1 MTNIRRDRTVLALAL
16 ALALAAVLLP
26 AALLSRTQAQAES
39 RTPIEK
45 RVRALTDK
53 LTPEL
58 ISIRRDIHCH
68 PELAYQEERTSAI
81 VAGHFRKLGLEVR
94 TGYAKTGVLG
104 ILKGGKPGPVVAMRG
119 DMDALP
125 ITEETGLPFASK
137 VKAMLDG
144 RETGVMHACG
154 HDIHTTMLMGVAT
167 VLSSMKADVPGTIV
181 FVAQPAEE
189 VEDGGANR
197 MIEDGAFKEIVP
209 EAFFAFHVDDTL
221 KAGKI
226 GYASGFMS
234 ANVDGFDLTIRGE
247 GGHGANPDSCVDP
260 IVVGARIVTA
270 LQVLISREISVH
282 DHTVITVGSF
292 HSGTARNI
300 IPRTAKLEA
309 TVRNYGEEQRKL
321 LRDRITRVI
330 SGICASAGAEF
341 ELDYTL
347 GTPSVYNDPALT
359 AAALRTA
366 ERVLGGKPAL
376 VEQKPE
382 MGGEDFSYFGKVAP
396 AVMLVLGVVPPD
408 RESTSVHSPTFMA
421 DEAAIPIGVNLMAN
435 ILLDYALAVATP
447 TIQKR

>member
-1 MTNIRRDRTVLALAL
+1 MNKIRRIPLALILTAIL
-16 ALALAAVLLP
+16 IP
-26 AALLSRTQAQAES
+26 AALQAQ
-39 RTPIEK
+39 TPLEK
-45 RVRALTDK
+45 TIRALTDK

-58 ISIRRDIHCH
+58 IAIRRDLHCH
-68 PELAYQEERTSAI
+68 PELAYQETRTSAI
-81 VAGHFRKLGLEVR
+81 VAGYFRKLGLEVR

-137 VKAMLDG
+137 VKTTLDG

-154 HDIHTTMLMGVAT
+154 HDVHTTLLLGVAA
-167 VLSSMKADVPGTIV
+167 VLSAMKADVPGTVV

-189 VEDGGANR
+189 VEDGGANL
-197 MIEDGAFKEIVP
+197 MIEEGAFKDIVP
-209 EAFFAFHVDDTL
+209 AAFFAYHVDDTL

-300 IPRTAKLEA
+300 IPRSARLEA
-309 TVRNYGEEQRKL
+309 TVRNYGEEQRTI
-321 LRDRITRVI
+321 LRDKITRVI
-330 SGICASAGAEF
+330 TGICESAGAEF
-341 ELDYTL
+341 ELDYKL

-359 AAALRTA
+359 RAVLVTA
-366 ERVLGGKPAL
+366 ERVLGSKQAL

-396 AVMLVLGVVPPD
+396 AVMINLGVVPPD

-435 ILLDYALAVATP
+435 ILLDYALADATR